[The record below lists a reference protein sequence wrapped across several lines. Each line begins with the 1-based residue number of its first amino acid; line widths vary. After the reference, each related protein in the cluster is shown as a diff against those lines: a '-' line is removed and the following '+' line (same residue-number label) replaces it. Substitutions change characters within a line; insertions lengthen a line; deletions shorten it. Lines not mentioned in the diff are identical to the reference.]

1 MFLIYVV
8 GRSFETLTLFD
19 YPINE
24 VEPNFQR
31 FPCLTSLS
39 LCRVQ
44 ISVEELNSL
53 LSAFPKLE
61 RLELSKPILRTGD
74 DKVHS
79 HDMTLK
85 LHCPTFKS
93 LILNELKQLEFI
105 LDDGFIECVDVY
117 HSFFGLFKVSG
128 GKRLRHFKF
137 FKSEA
142 HFLDF
147 EEGGDLEVLECIA
160 CHVLHSNLFPMK
172 IHAPKLKTLRVWGF
186 SEQPDFGFDIEELI
200 HDRPFATVDF
210 DQIAARV
217 PELTHLAVF
226 CYDDVDFGVT
236 LGGLSSL
243 ENAVLL
249 ELGWKYF
256 NNWEYFDSF
265 WEWAEEVLKYCP
277 NVRKLIVYGMLPKC
291 QDEVFLERF
300 AKYTTSMVEM
310 VRKYQHIEVQISYL
324 DPDL

>member
-1 MFLIYVV
+1 MIDKHKFSAGSVV
-8 GRSFETLTLFD
+8 AWLLFVRETLLELLYRVRTSRGITSFNVLDICGRQKLETLTLFD
-19 YPINE
+19 YRINE
-24 VEPNFQR
+24 AEPNFQR

-44 ISVEELNSL
+44 ISVDELNPL

-61 RLELSKPILRTGD
+61 RLELSKPILRTRD
-74 DKVHS
+74 DKVRS

-105 LDDGFIECVDVY
+105 LEDSFIECVDVY

-128 GKRLRHFKF
+128 GKKLRHFKF

-147 EEGGDLEVLECIA
+147 EEGGNLEVLECIA

-210 DQIAARV
+210 DQIAARL
-217 PELTHLAVF
+217 PELKHLAVF
-226 CYDDVDFGVT
+226 CFDDVDFCYT
-236 LGGLSSL
+236 LGGLCSL
-243 ENAVLL
+243 ENVVLL

-265 WEWAEEVLKYCP
+265 
-277 NVRKLIVYGMLPKC
+277 
-291 QDEVFLERF
+291 
-300 AKYTTSMVEM
+300 
-310 VRKYQHIEVQISYL
+310 
-324 DPDL
+324 